1 MQEEKRVIEITAA
14 GDQRWEQWEKIPC
27 GQKESKAFVS
37 LPRYQTVEVEM
48 LGGEVRSG
56 EDGTG
61 ERVGRPVY
69 ASLQELPLT
78 TAQPIQKE
86 ACEKVIEA
94 LRQVREQG
102 EETMLMVSGPFTVL
116 SGLVSMERIFVER
129 RKNPEL
135 YRQALNWVSRQLI
148 SYMKQAATFVSLY
161 SIADPAASPKIVGKV
176 CVQELVREAYLPL
189 LREVTSWGKPVHLCP
204 RLAAGVLAE
213 EGIEKE
219 TRRLPRAMNYEE
231 ALLCFKNQGVLL
243 AGACIKTGDEVTSY
257 EELGIWRIRE

>member
-1 MQEEKRVIEITAA
+1 MQEEKRAMENTLDA
-14 GDQRWEQWEKIPC
+14 DQRWEQWENIPC
-27 GQKESKAFVS
+27 GQKENKAFAAM
-37 LPRYQTVEVEM
+37 PRYQTIEVEL
-48 LGGEVRSG
+48 LGGEIRPG

-61 ERVGRPVY
+61 PRVGKPAY
-69 ASLQELPLT
+69 GSLRDLPLET
-78 TAQPIQKE
+78 EEPMRKE
-86 ACEKVIEA
+86 ARKEVIES
-94 LRQVREQG
+94 LRHAKEQG

-148 SYMKQAATFVSLY
+148 SYMKQAAPLVSLY

-204 RLAAGVLAE
+204 RLAAGVLSE

-243 AGACIKTGDEVTSY
+243 AGACIKTGDEVISY